1 MCNQILYVEKLSD
14 LISSFYMSFV
24 TAHKFYSIKDANI
37 FASFELIKNLQPKRS
52 SAIVDPFSIMPMY
65 ILTHKNCNK
74 YLANVTKS
82 QSNNQC
88 LK

>member
-52 SAIVDPFSIMPMY
+52 SAIVGPFSIHVHTNTY
-65 ILTHKNCNK
+65 EVQQIFNK
-74 YLANVTKS
+74 
-82 QSNNQC
+82 C
-88 LK
+88 H